1 MRHRK
6 AFRKFNRTSEHRA
19 AMFNNLSMALIEAGR
34 IRTTDAKA
42 KDLRRVVEKLVTAGK
57 VGTLHARRQV
67 YSQLGQAGKHR
78 KKIGGEPTR
87 VDKAVGTLFTD
98 LAERFKERPGGYTRI
113 VKIGNRKGDNAPL
126 SFIEFVDFVPAK
138 PVVEADEA
146 EVSE

>member
-6 AFRKFNRTSEHRA
+6 AFRKFSRTSEHRA
-19 AMFNNLSMALIEAGR
+19 AMFNNLSLALIEAGR

-42 KDLRRVVEKLVTAGK
+42 KDLRRVIEKLVTAGK

-78 KKIGGEPTR
+78 KVSSGPTR

-113 VKIGNRKGDNAPL
+113 VKIGNRKGDNAPV

-138 PVVEADEA
+138 PVVEKEEA